1 MSPPT
6 MIDVLHDAVLHAR
19 QHVVHQADVPE
30 QVEIRHHRGLLVIH
44 RGVWL
49 LMQHDILVLQVEDEG
64 QVALVN
70 RMRNWKRMSR
80 SRQRLRQMHWWN
92 REGLPAFRF

>member
-30 QVEIRHHRGLLVIH
+30 QVEVRHHRGLLVIH

-49 LMQHDILVLQVEDEG
+49 LMQHNILVLQVEDEG
-64 QVALVN
+64 QVAHVN
-70 RMRNWKRMSR
+70 RV
-80 SRQRLRQMHWWN
+80 
-92 REGLPAFRF
+92 